1 MTETKNK
8 GASARGAVNK
18 AIRRRASKIEALEA
32 EFARRRAEI
41 ESDETKT
48 PAEKRD
54 ELLAAASELEWTIR
68 HVSER
73 STP

>member
-1 MTETKNK
+1 MTETTKK
-8 GASARGAVNK
+8 PQKPNK
-18 AIRRRASKIEALEA
+18 ALKRRASKIEALEA
-32 EFARRRAEI
+32 EFDERRATI

-68 HVSER
+68 AINER

>member
-1 MTETKNK
+1 MT
-8 GASARGAVNK
+8 SAATQSSKPDK
-18 AIRRRASKIEALEA
+18 ALKRAEA
-32 EFARRRAEI
+32 EFARRKAEI

-48 PAEKRD
+48 LEEKRD

-68 HVSER
+68 AINER

>member
-1 MTETKNK
+1 MAKAT
-8 GASARGAVNK
+8 GNK
-18 AIRRRASKIEALEA
+18 AIKRAEA
-32 EFARRRAEI
+32 EFIEQREAI

-54 ELLAAASELEWTIR
+54 ELLAAASTLERTIR
-68 HVSER
+68 AINER

>member
-1 MTETKNK
+1 VSATTAKKN
-8 GASARGAVNK
+8 
-18 AIRRRASKIEALEA
+18 RALKRAEA
-32 EFARRRAEI
+32 EFVRRKAEI
-41 ESDETKT
+41 ESDETRT

-68 HVSER
+68 AINER

>member
-1 MTETKNK
+1 MTKTKEK
-8 GASARGAVNK
+8 PLKPNK
-18 AIRRRASKIEALEA
+18 ALKRAEAGFDERRAA
-32 EFARRRAEI
+32 I

-68 HVSER
+68 AINER
-73 STP
+73 SVA

>member
-1 MTETKNK
+1 MTKANTKNPPK
-8 GASARGAVNK
+8 TKSSKSLTIK
-18 AIRRRASKIEALEA
+18 ALERAEA
-32 EFARRRAEI
+32 EFDERRAAI

-68 HVSER
+68 AINER

>member
-1 MTETKNK
+1 MTETKNR

-18 AIRRRASKIEALEA
+18 AIRRAEA
-32 EFARRRAEI
+32 EFARRQAEI

-54 ELLAAASELEWTIR
+54 ELLAAATELEGAIR
-68 HVSER
+68 QVNER